1 MKTNIYILFLLLWA
15 MLAAC
20 SQDTGDDAGGSPED
34 GPPPKD
40 VILVRMGDGSE
51 ATDVANRLYK
61 NIPSTWHIGKKSILP
76 YDQIQGDKEARL
88 NELVKDNSIY
98 LTVIVDI
105 DDIQSGKY
113 QISLFENL
121 KYYKRDFYV
130 IATNENPGLQKA
142 MLGLIG
148 VYQAPGYYGI
158 NYDNLQRYRIFP
170 AADPAAKDHM
180 IGAGM
185 VSFAH
190 NILASST
197 GKDNGTDPDD
207 PDEMYNAQMADKEA
221 LKHIEIY
228 DRMYGYAKGDGMDY
242 SVETAEYMMK
252 EGKSPD
258 ITIDNH
264 WTIDAYNF
272 QIYSKNN
279 NCIVSVYNSAG
290 SGFSCNVKDY
300 TTPKSANVYAYI
312 WNLMTE
318 ASSEVTVHADG
329 NVFREISYQ
338 PQTVNHGTT
347 YSESSSWRVSV
358 GVSPFKMDKPWE
370 AFKASFAKES
380 STSISYKTATMDL
393 ASKGQMGD
401 GLYSKQW
408 QFVPGQFYDKQ
419 PAFVYETSDNLRV
432 IDAVQAMTPNYVTW
446 GGWTLRQDYQKHINN
461 SMSLFQQQCIYTL
474 SSDSNPGV
482 ISVAIK
488 DGVKLQK
495 TEVHYNCGIRYG
507 HQSSNAGMNVT
518 KMVLIDFGQW
528 DR

>member
-1 MKTNIYILFLLLWA
+1 

-20 SQDTGDDAGGSPED
+20 SPDTDNEKGGDAVNASG
-34 GPPPKD
+34 PPKD
-40 VILVRMGDGSE
+40 VILVRMGDGAE
-51 ATDVANRLYK
+51 ATDVANRLYT
-61 NIPSTWHIGKKSILP
+61 NIPRTWAIGKKSIQP
-76 YDQIQGDKEARL
+76 YDQIQGDKQARL
-88 NELVKDNSIY
+88 NELIKDNSLY
-98 LTVIVDI
+98 LTVIVDME
-105 DDIQSGKY
+105 DILSGKY
-113 QISLFENL
+113 PVSLFEYL

-130 IATNENPGLQKA
+130 IATADSPDLQKA
-142 MLGLIG
+142 MLNLIG

-170 AADPAAKDHM
+170 AADPDAKDRM
-180 IGAGM
+180 IGAGLS
-185 VSFAH
+185 SFAAKL
-190 NILASST
+190 LARSAAKS
-197 GKDNGTDPDD
+197 NGADPDN

-221 LKHIEIY
+221 LKHIELY
-228 DRMYGYAKGDGMDY
+228 NRVYGYARGSGIDY
-242 SVETAEYMMK
+242 AVEKVDYKMK
-252 EGKSPD
+252 EGQTPD
-258 ITIDNH
+258 IIIDKI

-279 NCIVSVYNSAG
+279 NCIVSVDNSSG
-290 SGFSCNVKDY
+290 SGFTCRVQDY

-318 ASSEVTVHADG
+318 ASSEVTIHANG
-329 NVFREISYQ
+329 NIFREISYQ
-338 PQTVNHGTT
+338 PQTVNHGSS
-347 YSESSSWRVSV
+347 YAEASSWRVSV
-358 GVSPFKMDKPWE
+358 GVSPFKMAKPWE

-380 STSISYKTATMDL
+380 TTSVSYKTATMDL

-401 GLYSKQW
+401 GLYSKLW

-419 PAFVYETSDNLRV
+419 PAFVYETADNLRV

-446 GGWTLRQDYQKHINN
+446 GGWTLREDYQKHINN
-461 SMSLFQQQCIYTL
+461 NMYLFQQQCIYTL
-474 SSDSNPGV
+474 ESDSNPGL

-488 DGVKLQK
+488 DAVKLQK

-507 HQSSNAGMNVT
+507 HQSSHAEMESG